1 MHYKSHQANR
11 QSLTESDLIVRSTS
25 EDNLLYLNSKIARD
39 LYRIQISFTIQIV
52 TSIKSK

>member
-25 EDNLLYLNSKIARD
+25 EDNLLYLNSKIASD